1 MANPK
6 TNWLGGDR
14 DETLE
19 TLANLM
25 REQGIGSLY
34 VSETFPRGEA
44 RKVSLTL
51 AGQVATSAVP
61 VAPTTPLTS
70 PPEHGAQSVTAQS
83 GSDTEASQNAVP
95 SPMVGTVYLAPEP
108 GADSFVRTG
117 SQVAEG
123 DTLLIIEAMKVM
135 NPLASPR
142 SGTVT
147 KVLVADGQPV
157 EYGQPLV
164 VIE

>member
-1 MANPK
+1 MAVPK
-6 TNWLGGDR
+6 NNWLGADR
-14 DETLE
+14 DETLKA
-19 TLANLM
+19 LADLM

-51 AGQVATSAVP
+51 QGHATTSAVA
-61 VAPTTPLTS
+61 VAPATPLTS
-70 PPEHGAQSVTAQS
+70 LPEHSAHSLS
-83 GSDTEASQNAVP
+83 GETDVPSNAVP
-95 SPMVGTVYLAPEP
+95 SPMVGTVYLSPEP
-108 GADSFVRTG
+108 GAATFVREG

-135 NPLASPR
+135 NPLPAPKG
-142 SGTVT
+142 GTV
-147 KVLVADGQPV
+147 KQVLVADGQPV